1 MRKEVFSETA
11 SGKEKWVFSHPI
23 HKSQGQVHKLFYGF
37 LLQRKKILFLFV
49 KRFHTLGKQK
59 MFSSEEDTQ
68 ILGRIY
74 L

>member
-1 MRKEVFSETA
+1 MRKEVFSEAA
-11 SGKEKWVFSHPI
+11 SGKGKRVFSHPI
-23 HKSQGQVHKLFYGF
+23 HKSHGQVHKLFYG
-37 LLQRKKILFLFV
+37 LYCRGKKILFLFV
-49 KRFHTLGKQK
+49 KRFHTPGEQR